1 MFADLILGFLAGLLV
16 SLLATPVGVSG
27 AVLLLPV
34 QLSVLGV
41 PAAAIAGTNLLYNVV
56 AVPGALMGYRRSNAA
71 SWRPLAALLLAGALP
86 GVAAGAALRV
96 LLSPSGTVS
105 RVLIALLLTGMAMWL
120 LWRVLGPARRAG
132 DTAPEPVAPTDRPPT
147 APMVL
152 LGAVAGLIG
161 GIYGIGGG
169 SLIAPILVVAGLSVT
184 TVAPAALA
192 STLAT
197 SILGAAVF
205 AVLSLAGHP
214 DAAPHWWLG
223 LACGLGGLLGGYL
236 GARLQPHLPQRLLLV
251 GLAAVMLLVSL
262 TYLVSALRA

>member
-1 MFADLILGFLAGLLV
+1 MFADLILGFLAGVVV
-16 SLLATPVGVSG
+16 SVLATPVGVSG

-56 AVPGALMGYRRSNAA
+56 AVPGALMGYRRSPAR
-71 SWRPLAALLLAGALP
+71 WRPLAGLLLTGALP

-96 LLSPSGTVS
+96 LVEPSGTVS
-105 RVLIALLLTGMAMWL
+105 RVLVAMLLIGMAGWL
-120 LWRVLGPARRAG
+120 LWRVLGPARSSGGSGPDSA
-132 DTAPEPVAPTDRPPT
+132 APTGSPVT
-147 APMVL
+147 ARVVL
-152 LGAVAGLIG
+152 LGAVAGFVG

-169 SLIAPILVVAGLSVT
+169 SLIAPVLVLAGLSVA

-197 SILGAAVF
+197 SVVGAAVF
-205 AVLSLAGHP
+205 ALLSLTGHP
-214 DAAPHWWLG
+214 EVAPHWWLG

-236 GARLQPHLPQRLLLV
+236 GARLQPLIPQRWLLL

-262 TYLVSALRA
+262 TYLGSALLA